1 MIPHLQILIDAVVN
15 IQNQEQVFKIVYLYI
30 ETYV

>member
-15 IQNQEQVFKIVYLYI
+15 IQKQEQVFKIVYLYI